1 MKEKTFLTESDEFEE
16 ADVVIFGVPLGKD
29 AKKSLDSLRETSW
42 FVEFFDVDKKK
53 NLIENLKFFDAGD
66 ISLTSENDILVKTKE
81 ILDKNKIPLILGKSH
96 LLTLFSLR
104 AFDKVKVVSFD
115 AHADIKNEYEDEK
128 ISQSIEP
135 LNLKEPSKYNCTT
148 WLRRVFEEGKKDIAI
163 IGLRSCDEEDYD
175 FIEKNGI
182 LAFTP
187 NQTRK
192 NFYEKERIKEELRKF
207 SKNSKVYLSVDIDVF
222 DPSIAPAV
230 DHPEPN
236 GLLLPEFLEILEIFK
251 GKIVGFDLVEIAFCE
266 KKLMEITEFLA
277 TRVILEILSRLK

>member
-1 MKEKTFLTESDEFEE
+1 MKEKTFLTEPDKFEE

-104 AFDKVKVVSFD
+104 AFDRVKVVSFD

-128 ISQSIEP
+128 ISQSTEP

-148 WLRRVFEEGKKDIAI
+148 WLRRAFEEGKKDIAI
-163 IGLRSCDEEDYD
+163 LGLRSCDEEDYD

-187 NQTRK
+187 NQIRK
-192 NFYEKERIKEELRKF
+192 NFYEKERIKEELRNF

>member
-1 MKEKTFLTESDEFEE
+1 MKEKTFLTEPDKFEE

-104 AFDKVKVVSFD
+104 AFDRVKVVSFD

-128 ISQSIEP
+128 ISQSTEP

-148 WLRRVFEEGKKDIAI
+148 WLRRAFEEGKKDIAI
-163 IGLRSCDEEDYD
+163 LGLRSCDEEDYD

-187 NQTRK
+187 NQIRK

>member
-1 MKEKTFLTESDEFEE
+1 MKEKSFLTESDEFEE

-53 NLIENLKFFDAGD
+53 NLTDDLKFFDAGD
-66 ISLTSENDILVKTKE
+66 ISLTSENDIFVKTKE
-81 ILDKNKIPLILGKSH
+81 IVDKKKVPLILGKSH

-115 AHADIKNEYEDEK
+115 AHADIKDEYEDEK
-128 ISQSIEP
+128 ISLSTEP

-163 IGLRSCDEEDYD
+163 VGLRSCDEDD
-175 FIEKNGI
+175 FSFIEKNGI
-182 LAFTP
+182 LTFTP
-187 NQTRK
+187 NQIRK
-192 NFYEKERIKEELRKF
+192 DFYEKEKIKEKLKEF
-207 SKNSKVYLSVDIDVF
+207 SKGSKVYISVDMDVF

-236 GLLLPEFLEILEIFK
+236 GFSLPEFLELLETFR

-266 KKLMEITEFLA
+266 KKLMEITNFLA

>member
-1 MKEKTFLTESDEFEE
+1 MKEKTFLTELDKFEE
-16 ADVVIFGVPLGKD
+16 ADIVIFGVPLGKD

-42 FVEFFDVDKKK
+42 FVEFFDVNKKK
-53 NLIENLKFFDAGD
+53 NLIENLKLFDAGD
-66 ISLTSENDILVKTKE
+66 ISLTSENDIFVKTKE
-81 ILDKNKIPLILGKSH
+81 MVDKKKIPLILGKSH

-135 LNLKEPSKYNCTT
+135 LNLRESSKYNCTT
-148 WLRRVFEEGKKDIAI
+148 WLRRVYEEGKKDIAI
-163 IGLRSCDEEDYD
+163 LGLRSCDKEDYD

-182 LAFTP
+182 LSFTP
-187 NQTRK
+187 SQIRK
-192 NFYEKERIKEELRKF
+192 NFYEKGRIKEVLRNF
-207 SKNSKVYLSVDIDVF
+207 SKDSKVYLSIDIDVF

-236 GLLLPEFLEILEIFK
+236 GLFLQEFLDLIEIFK
-251 GKIVGFDLVEIAFCE
+251 GRIVGFDLVEIAFCD

-277 TRVILEILSRLK
+277 TRVILEVLSRLK